1 MRINKYMAECGVG
14 SRRACDEIIK
24 QGRVRLNNRTV
35 EQLGVEVKEHDKV
48 FVDGEQ
54 IKLPQKPLYYI
65 MNKPKG
71 VITSTKD
78 DKGRQTVTDILGIDS
93 RVYPV
98 GRLDYDTEGLL
109 ILTSDG
115 ELCNRL
121 THPVFETPK
130 TFIAKVEGHIGEDGM
145 AKLRSGVMVDG
156 VMTKKCRVRLI
167 EVVDNMSRIE
177 ITVTLGVANIKK
189 MFEAVGKTVV
199 FLKQTAIGDLKLRE
213 LKRGEFRK
221 LSEKEINYLKG
232 L

>member
-14 SRRACDEIIK
+14 SRRACDEIIL
-24 QGRVRLNNRTV
+24 QGRVKLNGRTV
-35 EQLGVEVKEHDKV
+35 DKLGIEVSDHDKV

-54 IKLPQKPLYYI
+54 IKLPQKQLYYI

-78 DKGRQTVTDILGIDS
+78 DKGRQTVTGLLGIDS

-121 THPVFETPK
+121 THPVFEIPK
-130 TFIAKVEGHIGEDGM
+130 TFVAKIEGHIGED
-145 AKLRSGVMVDG
+145 ALSKLRNGVMIDG
-156 VMTKKCRVRLI
+156 VMTKKCRVRLL
-167 EVVDNMSRIE
+167 ETVDNMSRIE
-177 ITVTLGVANIKK
+177 ISVTLGVANIKK
-189 MFEAVGKTVV
+189 MFEAVGKQVV
-199 FLKQTAIGDLKLRE
+199 FLKQTAIGDLKLRN

-221 LSEKEINYLKG
+221 MSDKEINYLKG